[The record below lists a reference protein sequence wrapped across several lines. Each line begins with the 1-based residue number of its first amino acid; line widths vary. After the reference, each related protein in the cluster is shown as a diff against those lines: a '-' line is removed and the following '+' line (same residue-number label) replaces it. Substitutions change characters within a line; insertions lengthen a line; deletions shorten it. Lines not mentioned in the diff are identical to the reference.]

1 MSYEPTNWAN
11 GDLITAE
18 KLNKLEN
25 GVKNISDTSC
35 AYIINP
41 EDPTIADLMLTKTYN
56 EIKNAT
62 LAGITIPIITDFNND
77 PGTYEFYNIARISE
91 SEEGYYV
98 YVVSSG
104 GGSFEFRSSDPD
116 DPLKWSS

>member
-1 MSYEPTNWAN
+1 MSYEPTNWVN

-25 GVKNISDTSC
+25 GIKNISNNSC

-41 EDPTIADLMLTKTYN
+41 EDPDIADLMLTKTYN

-62 LAGITIPIITDFNND
+62 LAGITIPIIADSNSN
-77 PGTYEFYNIARISE
+77 PGTYQFYNIARISE

-98 YVVSSG
+98 YVVSPN
-104 GGSFEFRSSDPD
+104 GGSIEFWSSDPD
-116 DPLKWSS
+116 GPLTWTS

>member
-1 MSYEPTNWAN
+1 MSYEPTNWKN

-18 KLNKLEN
+18 KLNNIEN
-25 GVKNISDTSC
+25 GVKNISNISC

-41 EDPTIADLMLTKTYN
+41 EDPSTGDLMLTKTYN

-77 PGTYEFYNIARISE
+77 PGTYEFYNINRISE

-98 YVVSSG
+98 HVVSHG
-104 GGSFEFRSSDPD
+104 GGSTEFWSSDPD
-116 DPLKWSS
+116 GPLT